1 MVSHKPDVSLQYEQ
15 MRSIHY
21 VVLVSVPSIDHP
33 NPELS
38 VHKEGNVL
46 GWLYMERYTRDT
58 KHTTADLVYSAATV
72 KSLRWRMYEEY
83 DQIDVSISIDEVSQ
97 A

>member
-33 NPELS
+33 NP
-38 VHKEGNVL
+38 VL
-46 GWLYMERYTRDT
+46 G
-58 KHTTADLVYSAATV
+58 HSALT
-72 KSLRWRMYEEY
+72 ET
-83 DQIDVSISIDEVSQ
+83 
-97 A
+97 